1 MITKFIVN
9 DKVIFIPDENRLI
22 PLSTRG
28 PEVILHAP
36 VSRFLFLLL
45 VKNGSVAPQDEIL
58 REVWEKHGQ
67 LVTLNTLYQNVSLLR
82 KALKKAGVITSSIRT
97 HPKVG
102 FSFRGKIQV
111 IEQDDMAV
119 IDEGV
124 PDAVSGE
131 NITREAVKKMP
142 GEQTLF
148 PEDEIT
154 TPVSGAY
161 SPGTSSPA
169 GNKRSLLFIALLCAA
184 VAAVTFWLASGPSS
198 DNHFTVEHQIV
209 ARINQCPLYVDKGN
223 SKADLSR
230 IISYLKDGGI
240 TCAPDEFL
248 YLTRNLHRE
257 DLLLFTCSP
266 GTDEELKC
274 VASRKLPAYL
284 YPK

>member
-1 MITKFIVN
+1 MIKKFIVN
-9 DKVIFIPDENRLI
+9 DKVIFIPDENRLS
-22 PLSTRG
+22 PLGTRG
-28 PEVILHAP
+28 PEVILNAP

-82 KALKKAGVITSSIRT
+82 KALKKAGVITTSIRT

-111 IEQDDMAV
+111 IEQDD
-119 IDEGV
+119 IPV
-124 PDAVSGE
+124 PGNDKSVPSSIE
-131 NITREAVKKMP
+131 HLSQETIKQIP
-142 GEQTLF
+142 HEQTTF
-148 PEDEIT
+148 PEDEIYASA
-154 TPVSGAY
+154 SGAY
-161 SPGTSSPA
+161 PLKTSSPQ
-169 GNKRSLLFIALLCAA
+169 GKKHSLLFISLLCVA
-184 VAAVTFWLASGPSS
+184 VAAATFWVASGPSS
-198 DNHFTVEHQIV
+198 DKHFTVEHQIV

-223 SKADLSR
+223 SKTDLSR